1 MRIEIKMI
9 ILFMKNMTVDLI
21 GHASK
26 SSKGADPDS
35 AVSPPL
41 CGAGTDGTWRNGRAI
56 RSLYPAL

>member
-1 MRIEIKMI
+1 MI
-9 ILFMKNMTVDLI
+9 ILFMKKNMTVDLI

-35 AVSPPL
+35 AVGPPL
-41 CGAGTDGTWRNGRAI
+41 RGAGTDGTWRNGRAI